1 MRREIAE
8 LEILLEIVFNQ
19 LYGFVLLARDEYIK
33 RIQWL
38 EKVLAYIFILQW
50 YVFLLDFV
58 RYIFTLW
65 NFYSYVKATLN
76 DTKFSRKLGLCW

>member
-1 MRREIAE
+1 MRREITE

-38 EKVLAYIFILQW
+38 EKVLAYIFILQ
-50 YVFLLDFV
+50 
-58 RYIFTLW
+58 
-65 NFYSYVKATLN
+65 
-76 DTKFSRKLGLCW
+76 